1 MKFEWKLIV
10 GSAVFLGVVYAV
22 YWFTSYEDAGS
33 VMLLFGGCA
42 YLMLGSF
49 LLVQWRRRKNHP
61 RPEDDPRAEHSAA
74 DLGFFPSASIW
85 PAGMGLGAIFIA
97 LALIWGNWYLVI
109 GIPLLLGSIV
119 GFSVEAE
126 AGFDAVE
133 EAEARHAA
141 AEERVGVGAGEEGPA
156 GPDA

>member
-10 GSAVFLGVVYAV
+10 GSAVFLGVVYAI

-33 VMLLFGGCA
+33 VMLLFSACA

-49 LLVQWRRRKNHP
+49 LLMQWRRRKSHP
-61 RPEDDPRAEHSAA
+61 RPEDDPRADQTPA

-85 PAGMGLGAIFIA
+85 PAGIGLGAIFIGF
-97 LALIWGNWYLVI
+97 ALIWGNWYFLI
-109 GIPLLLGSIV
+109 ALPLILGSII

-133 EAEARHAA
+133 EAEAHHQ
-141 AEERVGVGAGEEGPA
+141 AEEERLTAEGGGDRRPV
-156 GPDA
+156 